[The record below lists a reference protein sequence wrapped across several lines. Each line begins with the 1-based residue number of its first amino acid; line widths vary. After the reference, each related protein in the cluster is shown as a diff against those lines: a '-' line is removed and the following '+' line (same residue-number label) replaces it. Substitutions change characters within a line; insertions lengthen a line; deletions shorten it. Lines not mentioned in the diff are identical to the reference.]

1 VTVAGLFSDP
11 QLAARAQWRVR
22 RHPEIGDQS
31 YCFPAFDL
39 KDMPGDI
46 VSAAPCLGADN
57 DFVFRELVG
66 VTDVEMKAYVERGVF
81 G

>member
-1 VTVAGLFSDP
+1 
-11 QLAARAQWRVR
+11 
-22 RHPEIGDQS
+22 
-31 YCFPAFDL
+31 
-39 KDMPGDI
+39 MPGDI

>member
-1 VTVAGLFSDP
+1 
-11 QLAARAQWRVR
+11 
-22 RHPEIGDQS
+22 
-31 YCFPAFDL
+31 
-39 KDMPGDI
+39 